1 MVWMNDFRSAEILIN
16 DEWLPIEFKNIKK
29 GDTFRLFEST
39 GEPVLSK
46 DGDTEFIAI
55 SNPYIAKGG
64 VDGIDIKGGDED

>member
-1 MVWMNDFRSAEILIN
+1 MNDFRSVEILIN

-39 GEPVLSK
+39 GEPVLSE

-55 SNPYIAKGG
+55 SNPYITKGG
-64 VDGIDIKGGDED
+64 VDGIDIKGGDKDKD